1 MIDLEKLGF
10 HLVFEKNKNNNELR
24 DELIIEKTKNVKL
37 FKKKNLITKKV
48 NDIFQNLYE
57 EINILKKEKRRLVR
71 LGEHETNILS
81 NCIID
86 REE

>member
-1 MIDLEKLGF
+1 M
-10 HLVFEKNKNNNELR
+10 VFEKNKNNNELR